1 MADQPRDTG
10 SRDYYWW
17 FLRQTAEK
25 KKLLEAAD
33 KSPKP
38 RAGYDLDYPME
49 STGDDKEQAPF
60 TSHHK
65 QAK

>member
-1 MADQPRDTG
+1 MADQPRDTE

-25 KKLLEAAD
+25 KRQHEAAN
-33 KSPKP
+33 KSPRP

-49 STGDDKEQAPF
+49 GTDDDEEQA
-60 TSHHK
+60 TSTSNHA

>member
-1 MADQPRDTG
+1 MADQPRDTR

-17 FLRQTAEK
+17 FLRQTPERK
-25 KKLLEAAD
+25 RQLEAAD

-49 STGDDKEQAPF
+49 STDDDEGKAPS
-60 TSHHK
+60 TSNDNL
-65 QAK
+65 AK

>member
-17 FLRQTAEK
+17 FLRQTREK
-25 KKLLEAAD
+25 KRQLEVAD

-38 RAGYDLDYPME
+38 RPGYDLDYPMV
-49 STGDDKEQAPF
+49 SSDDDEEQATC
-60 TSHHK
+60 TSNHD